1 MARSSLK
8 RAMKRLQQQRK
19 EREREKNQQKPA
31 VPMPTPTSQPAPPTS
46 PPIGN
51 QGASGTQGAQGA
63 SDLPFAAPG
72 KRVEGQ
78 PEPEARRHLLRDHAG
93 KNYGVVG
100 GRDLGKKVVEV
111 IGKGSGDILNKPEG
125 YFKGTYGGANQD
137 KKYFR
142 DTAEGRQTFIPDLK
156 GDYQPDAQ
164 ARGGWS
170 TAVNVPQEGVRDL
183 LPNFGTH
190 TKETAKAANE
200 QLKKRNLSGAELMKR
215 TISEGDAI
223 RQNPR
228 ASDHR
233 KFAAQL
239 KQKTAGNPGY
249 WSDPANA
256 EELATMLDKGPE
268 IGLTSAQIMKFIGKQ
283 KKAGVHARE
292 EAESRDWRQGVLQ
305 NPANWGGGSTMRDP
319 KDVAVAR
326 KRAYPDQATRQKVLL
341 EELRKKKSKEN
352 GVDPTKTY
360 GFTDSGTVSRAT
372 K

>member
-8 RAMKRLQQQRK
+8 RTMKRLQQQRK
-19 EREREKNQQKPA
+19 ELEQEKNQQTPVA
-31 VPMPTPTSQPAPPTS
+31 PMPSTSPTPPPTS

-156 GDYQPDAQ
+156 GEYQPDAQ

-170 TAVNVPQEGVRDL
+170 PAVEVPQEGVRDL
-183 LPNFGTH
+183 RPKFKDAEGNTVY
-190 TKETAKAANE
+190 KNPKA
-200 QLKKRNLSGAELMKR
+200 
-215 TISEGDAI
+215 SE
-223 RQNPR
+223 
-228 ASDHR
+228 HR
-233 KFAAQL
+233 KFAAKL
-239 KQKTAGNPGY
+239 IHLLLPLSY
-249 WSDPANA
+249 
-256 EELATMLDKGPE
+256 
-268 IGLTSAQIMKFIGKQ
+268 FII
-283 KKAGVHARE
+283 
-292 EAESRDWRQGVLQ
+292 
-305 NPANWGGGSTMRDP
+305 
-319 KDVAVAR
+319 
-326 KRAYPDQATRQKVLL
+326 
-341 EELRKKKSKEN
+341 
-352 GVDPTKTY
+352 
-360 GFTDSGTVSRAT
+360 
-372 K
+372 